1 MNSKANKIF
10 DLAKEIVDILST
22 MNQEELNFLK
32 LQYEVAFKF
41 ADLKKM
47 RERLE
52 GNNDNR
58 KTSNR

>member
-10 DLAKEIVDILST
+10 DLAKEMVDILST
-22 MNQEELNFLK
+22 MNKEELEFLK

-52 GNNDNR
+52 GNNDSKR
-58 KTSNR
+58 DV

>member
-10 DLAKEIVDILST
+10 DLAKEMVDILST
-22 MNQEELNFLK
+22 MNKEELEFLK

-47 RERLE
+47 RDRLE
-52 GNNDNR
+52 GNNDSSR
-58 KTSNR
+58 DI

>member
-22 MNQEELNFLK
+22 MNKEELEFLK

-41 ADLKKM
+41 ADLKKKM

-52 GNNDNR
+52 GNNE
-58 KTSNR
+58 

>member
-10 DLAKEIVDILST
+10 DLAKEMVDILST
-22 MNQEELNFLK
+22 MNKEELELLK

-52 GNNDNR
+52 GNNDSQR
-58 KTSNR
+58 DV

>member
-22 MNQEELNFLK
+22 MNKEELEFLK

-52 GNNDNR
+52 QVKDERG
-58 KTSNR
+58 

>member
-22 MNQEELNFLK
+22 MNKEELEFLK
-32 LQYEVAFKF
+32 LQYEVAFKL

-52 GNNDNR
+52 GNNE
-58 KTSNR
+58 